1 MTAYWL
7 DYGMLRNY
15 PGTDVSWRFP
25 LAFQSFYSIVGFFL
39 VMFLPESPRLL
50 YAKNRHADADKI
62 LTRLL
67 ACTTE
72 DEKFLEQRQAI
83 LDNIAVEDSAES
95 TQSTWRAVLWDKS
108 PVKNSRRFW
117 IVIAMQTLQQ
127 MGGIN
132 AVACECS
139 GSPGM

>member
-1 MTAYWL
+1 
-7 DYGMLRNY
+7 MLRNY